1 VGTFVKVAIA
11 LLIVVS
17 VVTILV
23 TPDPTDDVLGVVHQ
37 HQMAAFHLVFLSLVY
52 GVALAVTAALRN
64 DATSEELHSPDLI
77 DLVCVR
83 LC

>member
-1 VGTFVKVAIA
+1 VGTFVKVAVG
-11 LLIVVS
+11 LLIIVS

-23 TPDPTDDVLGVVHQ
+23 TPDPTDDVMGVMHQ
-37 HQMAAFHLVFLSLVY
+37 HQVASFHLVFLNLIH
-52 GVALAVTAALRN
+52 GVALPVTSLLGN
-64 DATSEELHSPDLI
+64 DASPEELHSPDLL

>member
-37 HQMAAFHLVFLSLVY
+37 HQVATFHLVFLNLVY
-52 GVALAVTAALRN
+52 GVALAVTSALGN
-64 DATSEELHSPDLI
+64 DATSEELHSADLI

>member
-1 VGTFVKVAIA
+1 VGTFVKLAIG
-11 LLIVVS
+11 LLVILS

-23 TPDPTDDVLGVVHQ
+23 TPDPTDDVMGVLHQ
-37 HQMAAFHLVFLSLVY
+37 HQAVIAPLVFLSLIHS
-52 GVALAVTAALRN
+52 VALSVTSALGN
-64 DATSEELHSPDLI
+64 DAASEELHSSELL